1 MTEQV
6 KERIK
11 MVKSMEFI
19 VRQSNV
25 EENMDAWLAEG
36 VADGDIEYGDL
47 DVREED
53 VENLEYYIED
63 QNFRELMGLFL
74 YIMREVDRDGGL
86 FCGGVVSE
94 P

>member
-1 MTEQV
+1 MTEQN

-11 MVKSMEFI
+11 MVKAMEFI

-47 DVREED
+47 EVREED
-53 VENLEYYIED
+53 MENLEYYIED

-74 YIMREVDRDGGL
+74 YIMHEVDRDGGL